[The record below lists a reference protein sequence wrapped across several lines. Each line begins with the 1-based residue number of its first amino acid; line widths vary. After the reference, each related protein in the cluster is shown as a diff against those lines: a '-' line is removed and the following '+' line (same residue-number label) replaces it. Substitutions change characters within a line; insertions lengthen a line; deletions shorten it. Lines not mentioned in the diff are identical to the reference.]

1 MQSKYSFE
9 EMKELLESYFLKF
22 HQPAFIEQD
31 PISIPHLFS
40 RKEDI
45 EIAGF
50 FAAVLAWG
58 QRKVILQKSKTLL
71 AMMDMQ
77 PFAFVMKHQESD
89 LKAFL
94 HFKHRTFNADDAL
107 YCIHFLRFC
116 YERFGG
122 LEQAFSQFV
131 STEDRH
137 IKKALVG
144 FSTLFMSLPE
154 APRRTAK
161 HIPNPEKGSA
171 AKRLCMYL
179 RWMVRQD
186 EASIDFGIWRSIKP
200 SQLVCP
206 CDVHVGRVANY
217 LGLLGSTKL
226 NWEAAVAL
234 TEHLKLFD
242 AEDPVKY
249 DFALFGLGVSGEL

>member
-71 AMMDMQ
+71 EMMDMQ

-94 HFKHRTFNADDAL
+94 HFKHRTFRADDAL

-116 YERFGG
+116 YERFGS
-122 LEQAFSQFV
+122 LEQAFSQFL
-131 STEDRH
+131 SKEDRH

-144 FSTLFMSLPE
+144 FLYTFYEFARSPSQNGKTYPE
-154 APRRTAK
+154 PR
-161 HIPNPEKGSA
+161 E
-171 AKRLCMYL
+171 RLCCQAAMYVFEVDGKT
-179 RWMVRQD
+179 R
-186 EASIDFGIWRSIKP
+186 
-200 SQLVCP
+200 
-206 CDVHVGRVANY
+206 
-217 LGLLGSTKL
+217 
-226 NWEAAVAL
+226 
-234 TEHLKLFD
+234 
-242 AEDPVKY
+242 
-249 DFALFGLGVSGEL
+249 